1 MSRTFTVGVRVR
13 CWSEGRHFEVFAVS
27 PHLQAR
33 CAYKGR
39 GRGCEGVEEGRA
51 VQRRGRS
58 VLVSAAN
65 VM

>member
-1 MSRTFTVGVRVR
+1 M
-13 CWSEGRHFEVFAVS
+13 FAVS

-39 GRGCEGVEEGRA
+39 GRGCEGEEEGRA